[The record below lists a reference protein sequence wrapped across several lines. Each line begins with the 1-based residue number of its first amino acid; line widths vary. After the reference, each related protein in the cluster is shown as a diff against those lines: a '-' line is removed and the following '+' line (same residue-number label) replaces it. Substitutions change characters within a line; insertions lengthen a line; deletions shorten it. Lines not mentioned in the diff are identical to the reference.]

1 MLYQTDC
8 THIRSLS
15 SQTSPSKQ
23 SKVWK
28 FCKIFERLSAPAQ
41 LIFTTRST
49 KSTSKS
55 PTCHPAYW
63 DIFEELTTLIDYIIV
78 SIVTGAHE
86 PIYHHIKV
94 HQDVGTTHLKHC
106 ILNGLTYNSLTCLYF
121 SDLITSSTDTL
132 PSSCIMTY
140 SRACSLAVVI
150 HREQCLPWRPRKSV
164 FIYQKKKH
172 Q

>member
-8 THIRSLS
+8 THITSLS

-23 SKVWK
+23 RKVWK

-41 LIFTTRST
+41 LIFT
-49 KSTSKS
+49 S
-55 PTCHPAYW
+55 PQPTIW
-63 DIFEELTTLIDYIIV
+63 RIDTLIDNIIV
-78 SIVTGAHE
+78 SIVTGAQE

-106 ILNGLTYNSLTCLYF
+106 ILNGLAYNSLTCLYF

-132 PSSCIMTY
+132 PCNCIMTY
-140 SRACSLAVVI
+140 SCACSLAVVI
-150 HREQCLPWRPRKSV
+150 HREQCLPWRPSKAV